1 MKSPIKN
8 YTDFIQ
14 ETDVVGHDEV
24 TATKPTAMSEA
35 MCEKLNEMCEAMCKE
50 MQSCHADESEMT
62 AESYKKECEGKIT
75 EMMENIAKACNE
87 IMKEG
92 SHNDS
97 DGDMRQ
103 GNVQDV
109 PAMSGAVR

>member
-1 MKSPIKN
+1 MKSLIKN

-24 TATKPTAMSEA
+24 TATKPTALSEA
-35 MCEKLNEMCEAMCKE
+35 MCEKLNEMYEAMCKE
-50 MQSCHADESEMT
+50 MKSRHTDETEMT
-62 AESYKKECEGKIT
+62 AESYRKEYESKIT
-75 EMMENIAKACNE
+75 EMMENLAKACNE

-92 SHNDS
+92 SYNDS

-103 GNVQDV
+103 GSVQDV
-109 PAMSGAVR
+109 PVMSGAVR